1 MKLRVRS
8 VASKETLRIQAPD
21 SSSLHNLKTLIARAL
36 SSSSSISIPPGSISL
51 SLNRKD
57 ELLPS
62 SPYDTLHSLGLISG
76 NLIFFYIVPDSQT
89 LAPSPSS
96 APAPEG
102 TVESSNLAPVP
113 PPEIPSAMD
122 DTPVRLHAQTL
133 NLLSS
138 SVATSMDIAERSNLA
153 PVLTQDNPS
162 AISSDLSAPQAEVV
176 QQDDIMAS
184 DAEPLFVG
192 KSLSV
197 PCFLKRVMGAE
208 KGEAEGL
215 LGRLVVT
222 FHAAFL
228 ESGFVVSGGGGG
240 GGSRLPRG
248 RPSKAATFSV
258 QYTLPELVGAV
269 DTRDVKVAMLRFSMM
284 GNYATV
290 YGFLTGDH
298 QDVYRVCID
307 LSKLASLLSLS
318 MDSLSE
324 QGEKEVFGL
333 WKVVKDELTLPL
345 LIDICR
351 KNGLASPTCFMR
363 LPAELQL
370 HILNHVSAIDLAKIG
385 CTCSELRFLSS
396 DDRLWKR
403 RFLVEIGS
411 VNGRLSTG
419 RSWKEK
425 YVKRRVRMMEAEK
438 MTERSNLLGRP
449 SYFNSVGPRRFPVL
463 GRDYDGFPAIAG
475 FAPPVLRL
483 GFNPVGPPRFPV
495 RGRDYGRFPAIG
507 GFGPAG
513 VRFGCPCLSHR
524 RNFH

>member
-1 MKLRVRS
+1 MKLRIRS

-21 SSSLHNLKTLIARAL
+21 PSSLHDLKTLIARAL
-36 SSSSSISIPPGSISL
+36 SSSSSISIPPGSIRL

-57 ELLPS
+57 ELLPP
-62 SPYDTLHSLGLISG
+62 SPHDSLHSLGLTSG
-76 NLIFFYIVPDSQT
+76 NLIFFYIVPASQT

-113 PPEIPSAMD
+113 PPETPSAVD

-138 SVATSMDIAERSNLA
+138 SVATSMDIAESSNLA

-162 AISSDLSAPQAEVV
+162 AIASDLSAPQAEVV

-184 DAEPLFVG
+184 DAEPVFVG

-197 PCFLKRVMGAE
+197 PYFLKRVMEAE

-228 ESGFVVSGGGGG
+228 ESGFVVSGGG
-240 GGSRLPRG
+240 SRLPTG

-269 DTRDVKVAMLRFSMM
+269 DTRDVKVAMLMFSMM
-284 GNYATV
+284 GNHATV

-324 QGEKEVFGL
+324 QEEKEVFGL

-351 KNGLASPTCFMR
+351 KNGLPSPPCFMR

-370 HILNHVSAIDLAKIG
+370 HILKHVSAIDLAKIG
-385 CTCSELRFLSS
+385 CTCSALRFLSS
-396 DDRLWKR
+396 DDHLWKR

-411 VNGRLSTG
+411 VNGRLITG

-449 SYFNSVGPRRFPVL
+449 SYFNSIGPRRFPVL
-463 GRDYDGFPAIAG
+463 GGDYDGFHAIAG
-475 FAPPVLRL
+475 FAPLVLRL

-495 RGRDYGRFPAIG
+495 LGRDYGRFPAIG

-513 VRFGCPCLSHR
+513 VRFGCPCRAHR